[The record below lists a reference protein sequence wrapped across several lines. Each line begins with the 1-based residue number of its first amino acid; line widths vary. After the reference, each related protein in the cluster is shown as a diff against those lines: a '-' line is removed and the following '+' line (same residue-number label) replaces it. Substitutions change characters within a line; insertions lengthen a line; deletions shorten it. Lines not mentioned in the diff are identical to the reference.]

1 MAKLE
6 IVKIETKG
14 GWIQILYILNLYL
27 SKWIFQRRPFFYNYF
42 SKVLDKNWNN
52 EIGFTNIYVIL
63 KKCNE

>member
-1 MAKLE
+1 
-6 IVKIETKG
+6 
-14 GWIQILYILNLYL
+14 LYILNLYL